1 MNNNLWKLTI
11 CQVVTTVKQDKSYF
25 LKAKAK
31 DDFLENQK
39 VEYYKKKKKKSTPT
53 LTLFVN
59 FIYFLG
65 NY

>member
-39 VEYYKKKKKKSTPT
+39 VEYYKKKKKKKYSYSY
-53 LTLFVN
+53 FVR
-59 FIYFLG
+59 
-65 NY
+65 